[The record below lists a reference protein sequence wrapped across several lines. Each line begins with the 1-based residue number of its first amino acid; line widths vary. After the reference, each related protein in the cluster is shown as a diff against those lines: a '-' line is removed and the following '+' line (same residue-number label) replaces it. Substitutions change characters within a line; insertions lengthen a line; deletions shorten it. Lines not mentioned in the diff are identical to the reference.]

1 VRNIPAFAGE
11 VTMTCS
17 PQAWRHPR
25 SRAEATARLVGRWR
39 YNERRQA
46 AARQRRAVVQQ
57 AWLERGEPRGWQTR
71 LAREL
76 RVHKATI
83 CRDVAAIKA
92 WLGC

>member
-1 VRNIPAFAGE
+1 
-11 VTMTCS
+11 MTCS

-46 AARQRRAVVQQ
+46 AAQQRRNVVQQ
-57 AWLERGEPRGWQTR
+57 AWLERGGRRGWQAQ

-76 RVHKATI
+76 QVNRATI

-92 WLGC
+92 SLGL